1 MIDNITRRDS
11 GMAYFA
17 DESVTAQQLVA
28 KKCIRKYNQM
38 MPFDLEGLKC
48 LDEAGIKH
56 SGSLYLEPPFHCE
69 YGTHIQVDDN
79 FYANAFCV
87 MLDVGKITIGDNV
100 FFGPSVS
107 VYTAGHPIHPVS
119 RRSMY
124 EYGIPVEIGN
134 DVWVGGNSVILPGV
148 KIGNNVVIGAGS
160 VVTKNIP
167 DNVIAA
173 GNPCKVIRKIT
184 EEDRK
189 FYFKDKVFDDEI
201 WDKVKNTK

>member
-1 MIDNITRRDS
+1 
-11 GMAYFA
+11 
-17 DESVTAQQLVA
+17 
-28 KKCIRKYNQM
+28 
-38 MPFDLEGLKC
+38 
-48 LDEAGIKH
+48 
-56 SGSLYLEPPFHCE
+56 
-69 YGTHIQVDDN
+69 
-79 FYANAFCV
+79 
-87 MLDVGKITIGDNV
+87 
-100 FFGPSVS
+100 
-107 VYTAGHPIHPVS
+107 AGHPIHPVS